1 MDDKL
6 KQLYDR
12 LTQDGYEL
20 PDYNTF
26 TQKMNNRLDAEKL
39 YSTLSTDGYELPS
52 SFDEFYTTITPK
64 QDQPKGY
71 GPRELMNDIGE
82 YGASFVG
89 ALNRGISQ
97 TISAPLKLEG
107 ALEQSLGIKNP
118 IQSLSEATGLTE
130 ESDPWA
136 LQAGRAIEQGMNYLN
151 PRSENIDQTFQSVGE
166 GVGQAVGMIST
177 AGLGAAEGGLQAAS
191 AATGLLPAAG
201 RAVQQLGRQAAS
213 APGIIGGAQTA
224 VPEWEAAKEAGLSD
238 DEAFEVLVK
247 NYLVGQ
253 TEQIPIQNLLS
264 RVNKI
269 TGGKILETV
278 KAMGVQGLE
287 EGLQEGV
294 QTYLTNEIAR
304 ADYDPDRDPLMQVL
318 ESAKVGGIVGMI
330 LPGAMSLASNLP
342 AEKRVKLERKLGEL
356 STDAAIKEVADSG
369 DPALN
374 AVIDQAA
381 ALPQETKEVIEQPV
395 IDEAVE
401 QEQKEQEKAKKDA
414 ESIRKNEGQVQEPR
428 TTRESS
434 QDKGS
439 ENLQQPEPQTTGNQ
453 EEQVTFDKSPE
464 YQAADTKV
472 RNVADQIKN
481 IAPDQDITDL
491 VTQLNEAKQE
501 RDNARISFEK
511 TRKQR
516 EEKSVKMTPTEA
528 IKHQVQ
534 TFYRG
539 MEKGVKKGQ
548 KGTNELITKVQ
559 EAIKESPLNS
569 QQSSRIL
576 SKVKKTNLFTPGSVS
591 RLNEFIDKVSTDA
604 RYAEDLSISEDLRDK
619 VKKKAKTKVESI
631 PRNYKAVAKEF
642 ARINPEDADNFQ
654 EYQAVANQVL
664 GGFADPKS
672 TGYNPI
678 NVNQVQTFV
687 NRFNEINKAKQ
698 ITRIRDEYGFEDEV
712 SDEEIEQYFINA
724 EEVDDEE
731 FAANKDE
738 AKRKIVRDK
747 ILRAAEYA
755 QVGLEESTSDDNQQ
769 VIDNL
774 KKAPL
779 DKLSDGQLVEYVR
792 TADNI
797 IQNDDFSNSAR
808 IEAQIEAVNNAE
820 KLLKETKG
828 EKGELGVVKGAV
840 YNVPMMFN
848 AIYSDSEKAAKVQLY
863 SGLQDVYNG
872 GSRVEA
878 AEHQLYED
886 FKKEADRIKKKYGKT
901 PLDAQTQVRAGV
913 FSTLVRYPKG
923 ADPVA
928 TFNQSKNI
936 VSESIKRLK
945 TKKDRQDLAND
956 AEKAFQSFKNAGS
969 IDEVVTIMKKID
981 PAGFEMWQFFN
992 KEFETKIKGKLKKNS
1007 EQIFNEE
1014 FVEEENYTP
1023 KAFETIDKSMTQDLQ
1038 ENQWLPSAFRSDL
1051 PNKPKQ
1057 AKTAIRATNSLP
1069 AGRALNF
1076 EFYNTMFRKYRESV
1090 YDIETSK
1097 PRLQFREFMR
1107 LPSSTDILGGLE
1119 NKQRLTETYLKSEE
1133 IQRGVGRD
1141 YSEASKYLDEATGI
1155 LRTLGYTI
1163 SLGSVDQ
1170 LIKQYIPV
1178 ATNTIWNLGGDSG
1191 LFFAHIPD
1199 GADKLFNMY
1208 TIGQRGR
1215 RMGGAERGEAIKHKV
1230 QSSYRYW
1237 ALKTL
1242 SGIHKFSEKGSH
1254 IFLSAL
1260 TKGDVS
1266 VAQRSWAAYYLKA
1279 LRDKGVDLT
1288 TVDLSKENELQN
1300 DPVRREAAAYAEQ
1313 KVKETQVVSNP
1324 SELAKL
1330 LRTAPGAEG
1339 WLKNIFIPFST
1350 FAVNTK
1356 VRLVENIRQIRTNDN
1371 KPEAYRQLAGTVSE
1385 IALYSTIK
1393 YYLVAQLYDLIISG
1407 IEDVFGLE
1415 GEEPDKDFRF
1425 KQWYSSI
1432 LKDIT
1437 PFAVGGLGGSLAI
1450 EAANRVAHLFA
1461 EDDLT
1466 YSEWKKETQ
1475 GGTFYEYKGSPSFAD
1490 LGLYSITADRAKDVI
1505 KDADASFSGDTVV
1518 STNWG
1523 EKEVSLDTDQRRFFF
1538 FMAALDFLSVTGFMD
1553 AGFYNAMRKIK
1564 NQQLKEGSQSG
1575 GGGSPRLRPRPRI
1588 RYNSNR

>member
-26 TQKMNNRLDAEKL
+26 RQRMSNRPDAEKL

-52 SFDEFYTTITPK
+52 TFDEFYTTITPK
-64 QDQPKGY
+64 QEDKPWY
-71 GPRELMNDIGE
+71 ETVRD
-82 YGASFVG
+82 YASAGVG
-89 ALNRGISQ
+89 AFNRGVSQ
-97 TISAPLKLEG
+97 TLTAPLKLEG

-118 IQSLSEATGLTE
+118 IQSISEATGLTE

-136 LQAGRAIEQGMNYLN
+136 LQAGRAIEQGMDYLN
-151 PRSENIDQTFQSVGE
+151 PRFDNVNQTFQSVGE
-166 GVGQAVGMIST
+166 GLGQAAGMIST

-191 AATGLLPAAG
+191 TISGLLPVAG

-414 ESIRKNEGQVQEPR
+414 ESVRKNEGQVQEPR

-434 QDKGS
+434 QNQGS
-439 ENLQQPEPQTTGNQ
+439 ENLQQPEPQTTSNQ

-472 RNVADQIKN
+472 RNIADQIKN
-481 IAPDQDITDL
+481 IAPEQDITDL

-591 RLNEFIDKVSTDA
+591 RLNEFIDRVSTDA

-654 EYQAVANQVL
+654 EYQTIANQVL

-687 NRFNEINKAKQ
+687 NRFNEVNKAKQ

-755 QVGLEESTSDDNQQ
+755 QVGLEESTSDDSQQ

-828 EKGELGVVKGAV
+828 EKGELGVIKGAV

-923 ADPVA
+923 ADPVT

-936 VSESIKRLK
+936 VSESIERLK

-969 IDEVVTIMKKID
+969 IDEVVAIMKKID

-1023 KAFETIDKSMTQDLQ
+1023 KAFETVDKSMTQDLQ

-1069 AGRALNF
+1069 PGRALNF

-1107 LPSSTDILGGLE
+1107 LPTAAEILGGQE
-1119 NKQRLTETYLKSEE
+1119 NKQRLTDTYLKSEE
-1133 IQRGVGRD
+1133 VQRGVGRD
-1141 YSEASKYLDEATGI
+1141 YSDASKFIDEMTGA
-1155 LRTLGYTI
+1155 LRTLGYTTA
-1163 SLGSVDQ
+1163 LGSVDQ
-1170 LIKQYIPV
+1170 FVKQYIPV
-1178 ATNTIWNLGGDSG
+1178 ATNTLFNLGGDSS

-1215 RMGGAERGEAIKHKV
+1215 RLGGAERGESIQYKI
-1230 QSSYRYW
+1230 QSAYRGK
-1237 ALKTL
+1237 ALKAISKFHTL
-1242 SGIHKFSEKGSH
+1242 TEKGSS
-1254 IFLSAL
+1254 IFMYSL

-1266 VAQRSWAAYYLKA
+1266 VAKRSWAAYYLKA
-1279 LRDKGVDLT
+1279 LRKAGVDLK
-1288 TVDLSKENELQN
+1288 TVDLAKEHELQN

-1330 LRTAPGAEG
+1330 LRTAPGAEN

-1356 VRLVENIRQIRTNDN
+1356 VRLIENFRQLRTNPNSAD
-1371 KPEAYRQLAGTVSE
+1371 AARALGGTVFE

-1393 YYLVAQLYDLIISG
+1393 YYLVAQIYDLIKAG
-1407 IEDVFGLE
+1407 AEGLFGVD
-1415 GEEPDKDFRF
+1415 GEEPDEEFRL
-1425 KQWYSSI
+1425 KQWYSAI
-1432 LKDIT
+1432 VKDLMPTAIGT
-1437 PFAVGGLGGSLAI
+1437 IGESKSI
-1450 EAANRVAHLFA
+1450 EAANMIAYLIQNPGLSY
-1461 EDDLT
+1461 D
-1466 YSEWKKETQ
+1466 EWKKETS
-1475 GGTFYEYKGSPSFAD
+1475 GGTFYQYKGDSQTFD
-1490 LGLYSITADRAKDVI
+1490 LGLYSVGVGRVQDAVTDTETA
-1505 KDADASFSGDTVV
+1505 FTGDTTL
-1518 STNWG
+1518 STDWG
-1523 EKEVSLDTDQRRFFF
+1523 EKDVVLDEDQQRFLG
-1538 FMAALDFLSVTGFMD
+1538 FMTALDWLSVTGFMD